1 MVFWVWLALS
11 FYILH
16 VIESQDVIMEGELNY
31 LLVIILLDY
40 KAGNFFE
47 SHVIVFSG
55 FHLDSGLEKEIGAL
69 QLEVSKCYRMMIS
82 FYSFAVRLDLTYLSS
97 LQEKKLVA
105 EIKRTA
111 KTGNEVSCFNID
123 SPCCKKT

>member
-47 SHVIVFSG
+47 SLLLF
-55 FHLDSGLEKEIGAL
+55 FLAFT
-69 QLEVSKCYRMMIS
+69 MIQ
-82 FYSFAVRLDLTYLSS
+82 V
-97 LQEKKLVA
+97 
-105 EIKRTA
+105 
-111 KTGNEVSCFNID
+111 
-123 SPCCKKT
+123 

>member
-1 MVFWVWLALS
+1 MGFWVWLALS

-47 SHVIVFSG
+47 SHVIVFLA
-55 FHLDSGLEKEIGAL
+55 FTLI
-69 QLEVSKCYRMMIS
+69 QV
-82 FYSFAVRLDLTYLSS
+82 
-97 LQEKKLVA
+97 
-105 EIKRTA
+105 
-111 KTGNEVSCFNID
+111 
-123 SPCCKKT
+123 